1 MKFWKLSHDKTMYDF
16 EGMLFFSLKTV
27 FTEILK
33 TRIFKWYFCVYKIV
47 LSWDNFQN
55 FIYGMSFPHNFLFNI
70 KEERHYKFK
79 FMEILFVSICF
90 NYTYFICQKTMMLFT
105 KNILGVKVELVIGGR
120 YTMGRGVK
128 IPWVEFQFS
137 DYCYNVMQNWDSN

>member
-16 EGMLFFSLKTV
+16 ERILFYSLKTV

-33 TRIFKWYFCVYKIV
+33 TRI
-47 LSWDNFQN
+47 
-55 FIYGMSFPHNFLFNI
+55 
-70 KEERHYKFK
+70 K

-105 KNILGVKVELVIGGR
+105 KNRLVHWK
-120 YTMGRGVK
+120 GVK
-128 IPWVEFQFS
+128 IELIIIGVIIRP
-137 DYCYNVMQNWDSN
+137 